1 MNNKKLF
8 IPKDA
13 IERHEDFCAY
23 YEDGD
28 VCLTFRGPW
37 ESEKDKV
44 LIFTRFGGEGG
55 SIKPDLNMVDYLIK
69 LERYS
74 YTLQTFV
81 LFKHYYV
88 VGMLW
93 DIWGSPS
100 DPPFTC
106 EREATA
112 EGDIAKDMRVK
123 LVDDFRGMGP
133 HFEVRVAEI
142 HKLRIAAVVLV
153 AMLIKEYYKGLS
165 EGEEDPHKPF
175 WQKIRDN
182 AFGKKGLTY
191 EEVLAEEERRRVRA
205 SLIEMKNEE
214 EGK

>member
-28 VCLTFRGPW
+28 VCLTFKSDW
-37 ESEKDKV
+37 ESEKSKV
-44 LIFTRFGGEGG
+44 IIFTRFGGEGG

-100 DPPFTC
+100 NPPFTC

-123 LVDDFRGMGP
+123 LIDDFRGNGP

-153 AMLIKEYYKGLS
+153 AMLIKEHYMGLS
-165 EGEEDPHKPF
+165 EGEEEPNKSF
-175 WQKIRDN
+175 WQKIKDN

-191 EEVLAEEERRRVRA
+191 EEVLEQEERLRVRK
-205 SLIEMKNEE
+205 SLIEMNREE
-214 EGK
+214 KGE